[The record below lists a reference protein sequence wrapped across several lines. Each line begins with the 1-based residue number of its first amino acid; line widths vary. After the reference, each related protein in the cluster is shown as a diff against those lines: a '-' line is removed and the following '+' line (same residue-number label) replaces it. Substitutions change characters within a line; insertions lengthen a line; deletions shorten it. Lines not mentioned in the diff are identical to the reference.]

1 MTILG
6 YAEIFPNRYKFEP
19 VTKDNIKNE
28 MQKLNVKRSSTF
40 GCIPVTIL

>member
-1 MTILG
+1 MTILV

-28 MQKLNVKRSSTF
+28 MQKLNVKTSSTF
-40 GCIPVTIL
+40 DCIPVTIL